1 MLHLADLL
9 PYPAAVSKLLT
20 FEGGAGYVK
29 LVAPPIL
36 LVAQPILLVAH
47 IILMMLPYVGHQ
59 MLNFIL
65 I

>member
-1 MLHLADLL
+1 MRYKIRGNQVAF
-9 PYPAAVSKLLT
+9 SKLLKR
-20 FEGGAGYVK
+20 EGRTGWGK

-36 LVAQPILLVAH
+36 LVALPIL
-47 IILMMLPYVGHQ
+47 MELPYVGHQ

>member
-1 MLHLADLL
+1 MLIIIVFVNPGLINKQTF
-9 PYPAAVSKLLT
+9 KLKR
-20 FEGGAGYVK
+20 EGTAGLGK

-36 LVAQPILLVAH
+36 LVAPPIL
-47 IILMMLPYVGHQ
+47 MELPYIGHQ